1 MESNEDKVNK
11 FLNEFFEPI
20 NKIVINKIPNNQL
33 ELLIKY
39 CIKLISLDQR
49 IQNNFNFINKIY
61 KENKKGLKEKILELS
76 NSQNHFS
83 LKNSSLNKVS
93 FV

>member
-76 NSQNHFS
+76 NSQTIF
-83 LKNSSLNKVS
+83 L
-93 FV
+93 